1 MITTTV
7 GQRLYLEY
15 GITGV
20 RGEITNGLPVVKT
33 FGLPT
38 LKKALDDGDGFD
50 LAGAKTLLSILTH
63 MVDTN
68 MIARSDVKTAKEY
81 QNDIR
86 LQHKINIDLLHQ
98 LNQEFIEKNLS
109 PGGSADLLAVCFL
122 LYFLMH

>member
-1 MITTTV
+1 
-7 GQRLYLEY
+7 
-15 GITGV
+15 
-20 RGEITNGLPVVKT
+20 
-33 FGLPT
+33 
-38 LKKALDDGDGFD
+38 
-50 LAGAKTLLSILTH
+50 